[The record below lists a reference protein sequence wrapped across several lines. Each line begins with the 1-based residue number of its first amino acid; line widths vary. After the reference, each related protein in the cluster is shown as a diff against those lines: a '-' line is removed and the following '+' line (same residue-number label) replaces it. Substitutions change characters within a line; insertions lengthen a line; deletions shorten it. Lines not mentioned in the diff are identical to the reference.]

1 MVTEIHLEK
10 EKNMNDYAFGNF
22 VCHLRTK
29 KGLTQLDVATAL
41 GVTPAAVSKWE
52 NGSAK
57 PRVEILFKLAELL
70 GVRTEELMAGRY
82 LGGEILDP
90 EAVSQINERYAY
102 LCRVDSHATVSVKL
116 RRTAAWVV
124 DWNLMGLLAFTISFV
139 ITVIL
144 LIIFGDT
151 KGVMVAFVL
160 ITMALFLGGFAL
172 RDLIFGGR
180 SLGKRLFR
188 LAVLDR
194 KQGVD
199 PKKSQLFTRG
209 IFFFLSELD
218 LILLW
223 ISGLS
228 IGDHAAG
235 TVVVSKT
242 ALDEAK
248 GITLP
253 EPVGAETESVTDDGQ
268 REAPIPDTPPSAE
281 QPYGYP
287 QGGYPQGAYQ
297 QGAYPQGAYPQGGV
311 SAVNRYTPPSPLRG
325 KKLILLISL
334 AALAFLLFIGL
345 ILGTILGALSS
356 VKKTDQ
362 YAVAYEYFVQSDYFE
377 RLGWEE
383 EDVKLFSYSNS
394 TYVESD
400 GSRRSTAEFGFGK
413 NPFATTY
420 VVCHYENG
428 EWVVCDDCTH
438 FE

>member
-1 MVTEIHLEK
+1 
-10 EKNMNDYAFGNF
+10 MNDYAFGNF

-124 DWNLMGLLAFTISFV
+124 DWNLMGLLAFAISFV

-144 LIIFGDT
+144 TIIFGDT

-160 ITMALFLGGFAL
+160 LTMALYLGGFAF

-253 EPVGAETESVTDDGQ
+253 RSVGAETESVTDDGQ
-268 REAPIPDTPPSAE
+268 REAPISDTPPSAE

-297 QGAYPQGAYPQGGV
+297 QSAYQQSAYQQGAYPQGTYPQGGV
-311 SAVNRYTPPSPLRG
+311 SAVNRYAPPSPLRG

-345 ILGTILGALSS
+345 IFGTVFGALST

-362 YAVAYEYFVQSDYFE
+362 YAVAYEYFLQSEYFD

-383 EDVKLFSYSNS
+383 EDVKLFSYSSN

-413 NPFATTY
+413 SPFATTY
-420 VVCHYENG
+420 VVCHFENG
-428 EWVVCDDCTH
+428 EWVVCDECTH